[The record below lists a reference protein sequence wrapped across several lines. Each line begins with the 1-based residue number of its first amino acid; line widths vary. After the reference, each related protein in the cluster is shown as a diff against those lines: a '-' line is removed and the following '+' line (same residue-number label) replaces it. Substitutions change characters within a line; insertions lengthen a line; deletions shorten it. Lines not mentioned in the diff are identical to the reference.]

1 MLVGWEMNDERERA
15 AGNGHL
21 GGADAVRL
29 GREQLEDLTGHTSES
44 VSALR
49 RTDDGWEMRVEVV
62 ELERIPPTMNVIG
75 SYDVELDEDGNLV
88 SYERT
93 RRYHRGQV
101 DEGDG

>member
-1 MLVGWEMNDERERA
+1 MTDERENDRA
-15 AGNGHL
+15 ARNGHV
-21 GGADAVRL
+21 GGGDAVRL
-29 GREQLEDLTGHTSES
+29 GREQLEDLTGRPTES

-75 SYDVELDEDGNLV
+75 SYDVELDAEGTLV
-88 SYERT
+88 GYERV

-101 DEGDG
+101 DEDAG